1 MSRNRHFNQYSTA
14 SEQNLNE
21 SLIIEAMKIYGI
33 QAYYLPRTHV
43 NLDRLYGE
51 DASVFYDDAIEIEM
65 YIKTFDGFGG
75 QLDFISKFGL
85 QVDEQITFSVA
96 QKRFN
101 QALKPCLLTEY
112 SYNFLTEDGNEL
124 LFQNEELSAFDNRAI
139 ANYDYSEIYRPREG
153 DLIWLPMVQSMY
165 EIKFCE
171 DNEYFFQLGKV
182 YTYELRCDRFEY
194 QSERI
199 DTEIEEINAIEDTY
213 SLATNVL
220 DELLL
225 EDERKLLLEDG
236 TTVVLEG
243 DILLARAN
251 TADNDFIR
259 SKINDGDVIDFSE
272 RNPFALTRVY

>member
-1 MSRNRHFNQYSTA
+1 MARNRYFNQYSTA

-21 SLIIEAMKIYGI
+21 DLIIEAMKIYGVP
-33 QAYYLPRTHV
+33 AYYLPRTHV
-43 NLDRLYGE
+43 NLDILYGE
-51 DASVFYDDAIEIEM
+51 DASVYYDDAIEIEM
-65 YIKTFDGFGG
+65 YVKTFDGFGG

-96 QKRFN
+96 QKRFG
-101 QALKPCLLTEY
+101 QALKPCLMTEY
-112 SYNFLTEDGNEL
+112 SYNLLTEEGDEL
-124 LFQNEELSAFDNRAI
+124 LFQNEELSSRDNRAI
-139 ANYDYSEIYRPREG
+139 ANYDYSSIYRPREG
-153 DLIWLPMVQSMY
+153 DLIWLPLTKSMY

-194 QSERI
+194 SSQRI
-199 DTEIEEINAIEDTY
+199 DTEVTDINEIEDSY

-225 EDERKLLLEDG
+225 EDETKLLLEDG
-236 TTVVLEG
+236 NTIVLES
-243 DILLARAN
+243 DVFVARAN

-259 SKINDGDVIDFSE
+259 SEIDDDDVVDFSE

>member
-1 MSRNRHFNQYSTA
+1 MARKRHFNQYSTT
-14 SEQNLNE
+14 SEQDLVEDLVIE
-21 SLIIEAMKIYGI
+21 SMKVYGV

-43 NLDRLYGE
+43 NLDRFYGE

-65 YIKTFDGFGG
+65 YIKNYDGFGG

-85 QVDEQITFSVA
+85 QVDEQITFSIS
-96 QKRFN
+96 QKRFG

-124 LFQNEELSAFDNRAI
+124 LFQNEELSVRDDRAI
-139 ANYDYSEIYRPREG
+139 ADYDYSEIYRPREG
-153 DLIWLPMVQSMY
+153 DLIWLPLVQSMY

-194 QSERI
+194 SSETF
-199 DTEIEEINAIEDTY
+199 DTNLLEVDTIEDTY
-213 SLATNVL
+213 SIATNVL

-225 EDERKLLLEDG
+225 EDEDKLLLEDEN
-236 TTVVLEG
+236 TVVLEG
-243 DILLARAN
+243 DVILARAN
-251 TADNDFIR
+251 TADNDFITNE
-259 SKINDGDVIDFSE
+259 IQDDDVLDFSE
-272 RNPFALTRVY
+272 ANPFALTREY

>member
-1 MSRNRHFNQYSTA
+1 MARNRYFNQYSTA

-21 SLIIEAMKIYGI
+21 DLIIEAMKIYGVP
-33 QAYYLPRTHV
+33 AYYLPRTHV
-43 NLDRLYGE
+43 NLDILYGE
-51 DASVFYDDAIEIEM
+51 DASVYYDDAIEIEM
-65 YIKTFDGFGG
+65 YVKTFDGFGG

-96 QKRFN
+96 QKRFG
-101 QALKPCLLTEY
+101 QALKPCLMTEY
-112 SYNFLTEDGNEL
+112 SYNLLTEEGDEL
-124 LFQNEELSAFDNRAI
+124 LFQNEELSSRDNRAI
-139 ANYDYSEIYRPREG
+139 ANYDYSDIYRPREG
-153 DLIWLPMVQSMY
+153 DLIWLPLTKSMY

-194 QSERI
+194 SSERI
-199 DTEIEEINAIEDTY
+199 DTEVTEINDIEDGY

-225 EDERKLLLEDG
+225 EDEAKLLLEDG
-236 TTVVLEG
+236 DTIVLES
-243 DILLARAN
+243 DVFVSRAN

-259 SKINDGDVIDFSE
+259 SEIDDDDVIDFSE
-272 RNPFALTRVY
+272 SNPFALTRIY

>member
-1 MSRNRHFNQYSTA
+1 MARNRYFNQYTTA

-21 SLIIEAMKIYGI
+21 DLIIEAMKIYGVP
-33 QAYYLPRTHV
+33 AYYLPRTHV
-43 NLDRLYGE
+43 NLDILYGE
-51 DASVFYDDAIEIEM
+51 DASVYYDDAIEIEM
-65 YIKTFDGFGG
+65 YVKTFDGFGG

-96 QKRFN
+96 QKRFG
-101 QALKPCLLTEY
+101 QALKPCLMTEY
-112 SYNFLTEDGNEL
+112 SYNLLTEEGDEL
-124 LFQNEELSAFDNRAI
+124 LFQNEELSSRDNRAI
-139 ANYDYSEIYRPREG
+139 ANYDYSDIYRPREG
-153 DLIWLPMVQSMY
+153 DLIWLPLTKSMY

-194 QSERI
+194 SSERI
-199 DTEIEEINAIEDTY
+199 DTEVTDINEIEDNY

-225 EDERKLLLEDG
+225 EDETKLLLEDG
-236 TTVVLEG
+236 DTIVLES
-243 DILLARAN
+243 DVFVSRAN

-259 SKINDGDVIDFSE
+259 SEIDDDDVIDFSE
-272 RNPFALTRVY
+272 SNPFALTRIY

>member
-1 MSRNRHFNQYSTA
+1 MARNRHFNQYSTA

-51 DASVFYDDAIEIEM
+51 DASVYYDDAIEIEM

-85 QVDEQITFSVA
+85 QIDEQITFSVA
-96 QKRFN
+96 QKRFG
-101 QALKPCLLTEY
+101 QALKPCLLTQY
-112 SYNFLTEDGNEL
+112 SYNLLTEEGDEL
-124 LFQNEELSAFDNRAI
+124 LFQNEELSAIDNRAI
-139 ANYDYSEIYRPREG
+139 ADYDYSGIYRPREG

-194 QSERI
+194 QSEKI
-199 DTEIEEINAIEDTY
+199 DTDVTEIDTIEDTY

-225 EDERKLLLEDG
+225 EDDDKLLLEDEN
-236 TTVVLEG
+236 TVVLEG
-243 DILLARAN
+243 DVILARAN

-259 SKINDGDVIDFSE
+259 SEIDDDDVVDFSE
-272 RNPFALTRVY
+272 SNPFALTRVY

>member
-1 MSRNRHFNQYSTA
+1 MARNRYFNQYGTT

-21 SLIIEAMKIYGI
+21 DLIIEAMKIYGI

-43 NLDRLYGE
+43 NLDRFYGE
-51 DASVFYDDAIEIEM
+51 DASVYYDDAIELEM

-96 QKRFN
+96 QKRFR
-101 QALKPCLLTEY
+101 QALKPCMLTEY
-112 SYNFLTEDGNEL
+112 SYNILTEEGDEL
-124 LFQNEELSAFDNRAI
+124 LFQNETLSAFDGREI
-139 ANYDYSEIYRPREG
+139 SDYDYSGIFRPREG

-171 DNEYFFQLGKV
+171 DNEYFFQLGRT
-182 YTYELRCDRFEY
+182 YTFELRCDRFEY
-194 QSERI
+194 QSERMDTDVSEI
-199 DTEIEEINAIEDTY
+199 DTIEDTY

-225 EDERKLLLEDG
+225 EDSDKLLTEDS
-236 TTVVLEG
+236 TTIILEG
-243 DILLARAN
+243 DVILARAN

-259 SKINDGDVIDFSE
+259 SEIDDDDVIDFSE
-272 RNPFALTRVY
+272 NNPFALTRTY